1 LGVLYQN
8 LGLHD
13 KALEEFRE
21 ALRLVPDDGLTYA
34 NLVISYIYLNRLK
47 EAAATAEEAYAKS
60 LDSPD
65 LRLYNYEL
73 GFLQHDV
80 ARMGQQ
86 VTWATG
92 TGQESVLLYF
102 EANRA
107 ASSGQLNKS
116 RELFRQAVA
125 SAERAGEKDRA
136 AGTKAT
142 AALSEALF
150 GNVAEARQQATAA
163 TARWVGK
170 DAQFAAA
177 MALALTRDFSGAQAI
192 ADRLAKSFPEDTIV
206 ELHYLP
212 TIHAE
217 LALQR
222 HDIATAAEAL
232 RTVAPYE
239 LGIPGGT
246 TFSANLYPLYV
257 RGEVYLAAK
266 KGEPALAEFQKIIDW
281 RGIVLNEPIGALA
294 HLGLARAYM
303 LQGNTTKARA
313 AYEDFLALWKD
324 ADPDVPI
331 LSEAKAEYAKL
342 QRSCASTRFQRAAGV
357 SMTTANEI
365 VSMRAA
371 VVSSVPAPS

>member
-1 LGVLYQN
+1 MAYTQLGTAYYNLGEKKLAAENTKKSFELRERVSQNERFYIESHYYHFVTGDLEEARKVYELWAQTYPREIVPPANLGVLYQN

-21 ALRLVPDDGLTYA
+21 ALHLVPDDGLTYA

-47 EAAATAEEAYAKS
+47 AAAATAEEAYAKN

-80 ARMGQQ
+80 ARMRQQ

-107 ASSGQLNKS
+107 AYSGQLNKS

-177 MALALTRDFSGAQAI
+177 MALALARDFSGAQAI
-192 ADRLAKSFPEDTIV
+192 AGRLGKSFPEDTIV

-222 HDIATAAEAL
+222 NDIATAAEAL

-266 KGEPALAEFQKIIDW
+266 KEAPALA
-281 RGIVLNEPIGALA
+281 
-294 HLGLARAYM
+294 
-303 LQGNTTKARA
+303 
-313 AYEDFLALWKD
+313 
-324 ADPDVPI
+324 
-331 LSEAKAEYAKL
+331 
-342 QRSCASTRFQRAAGV
+342 
-357 SMTTANEI
+357 
-365 VSMRAA
+365 
-371 VVSSVPAPS
+371 